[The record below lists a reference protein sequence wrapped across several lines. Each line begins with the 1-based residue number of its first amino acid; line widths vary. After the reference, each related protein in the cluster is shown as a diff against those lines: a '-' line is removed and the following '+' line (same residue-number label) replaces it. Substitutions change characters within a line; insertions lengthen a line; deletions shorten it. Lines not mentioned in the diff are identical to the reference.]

1 MLILEVLFLSKET
14 EQGKKSGLGKL
25 VIVILV
31 IAVGF
36 FLAWRTGLVSKIQDV
51 EAMQLFFKSFGVWGY
66 LVFILV
72 YIAACVFMLPG
83 SMLTIIA
90 GIAFGPVLGGVLS
103 LLGAAFGA
111 TAAFLVAKYV
121 ARSMIEDKIGQNQMF
136 KKIDD
141 GVEKNGT
148 SFLILTR
155 LVPVFP
161 FSFQNYAYGLTKIK
175 LSTYFIVSVI
185 CMAPGA
191 FIYAYMAGEIVTNGF
206 SAGLLVKFAGAGIIL
221 FLISLIPKYIAK
233 KKGISMDELK

>member
-1 MLILEVLFLSKET
+1 MEVLLMAKAK
-14 EQGKKSGLGKL
+14 QADQKKKSDIGKLIIAALVIGLGFF
-25 VIVILV
+25 
-31 IAVGF
+31 IA
-36 FLAWRTGLVSKIQDV
+36 WKTGVVSKLKDV
-51 EAMQLFFKSFGVWGY
+51 QAMQAFLKSFGVWGY

-72 YIAACVFMLPG
+72 FIASCVFMLPG
-83 SMLTIIA
+83 SMLTIVA
-90 GIAFGPVLGGVLS
+90 GIAFGPIIGGVVS
-103 LLGAAFGA
+103 LIGATLGA

-121 ARSMIEDKIGQNQMF
+121 ARGMIESKIGQNEMF

-175 LSTYFIVSVI
+175 LGTYFIVSLI

-206 SAGLLVKFAGAGIIL
+206 STGLLVKFAAAGVIL

-233 KKGISMDELK
+233 KKGINMEELK

>member
-1 MLILEVLFLSKET
+1 MANAK
-14 EQGKKSGLGKL
+14 QGKSDKKSSDTKKL
-25 VIVILV
+25 LLAVLV

-36 FLAWRTGLVSKIQDV
+36 FIAWKTGVVDKLKDV
-51 EAMQLFFKSFGVWGY
+51 QAMQAFFKSFGIWGY
-66 LVFILV
+66 FVFILV
-72 YIAACVFMLPG
+72 YIASCVFMLPG
-83 SMLTIIA
+83 SMLTIVA
-90 GIAFGPVLGGVLS
+90 GIAFGPIAGGVVS
-103 LLGAAFGA
+103 LIGAAFGA
-111 TAAFLVAKYV
+111 TAAFLVSKYV
-121 ARSMIEDKIGQNQMF
+121 ARGMIEDKIGQNEMF

-175 LSTYFIVSVI
+175 LGTYFIVSLI

-206 SAGLLVKFAGAGIIL
+206 SAGLLVKFAAAGIIL

-233 KKGISMDELK
+233 KKGINMDDLK

>member
-1 MLILEVLFLSKET
+1 MSNTNGVKE
-14 EQGKKSGLGKL
+14 KKSNNLIKLIAVILIIGLGFFVAWKTG
-25 VIVILV
+25 IVE
-31 IAVGF
+31 
-36 FLAWRTGLVSKIQDV
+36 KIQDV
-51 EAMQLFFKSFGVWGY
+51 ETMQSFLKSFGVWGY
-66 LVFILV
+66 VVFVLIF
-72 YIAACVFMLPG
+72 IASCVFMLPG

-90 GIAFGPVLGGVLS
+90 GIAFGPIMGGIIS
-103 LLGAAFGA
+103 LVGATLGA

-121 ARSMIEDKIGQNQMF
+121 ARGMIEEKIGQNEMF

-175 LSTYFIVSVI
+175 LGTYFLVSLI

-206 SAGLLVKFAGAGIIL
+206 SASLLIKFAIAGIVL

-233 KKGISMDELK
+233 KKGINMDELK

>member
-1 MLILEVLFLSKET
+1 MAKVK
-14 EQGKKSGLGKL
+14 EQGKKKDLGKL
-25 VIVILV
+25 IIAVLV
-31 IAVGF
+31 IAIGF
-36 FLAWRTGLVSKIQDV
+36 FIAWKIGLVSKIQDV
-51 EAMQLFFKSFGVWGY
+51 QAMQSFFKSFGILGY
-66 LVFILV
+66 LVFVLV
-72 YIAACVFMLPG
+72 FIASCVFMLPG

-90 GIAFGPVLGGVLS
+90 GIAFGPIRGGIVS
-103 LLGAAFGA
+103 LLGATLGA

-121 ARSMIEDKIGQNQMF
+121 ARGMIEDKIGKNEMF

-161 FSFQNYAYGLTKIK
+161 FSFQNYAYGLTKINI
-175 LSTYFIVSVI
+175 STYFIVSLI

-233 KKGISMDELK
+233 KKGINMEELK

>member
-1 MLILEVLFLSKET
+1 MSKE
-14 EQGKKSGLGKL
+14 QDKKKSSGKL
-25 VIVILV
+25 IVAVLV
-31 IAVGF
+31 IAIGF
-36 FLAWRTGLVSKIQDV
+36 FIAWKTGLVSKIQDV
-51 EAMQLFFKSFGVWGY
+51 EAMQAFFKSFGVWGY

-72 YIAACVFMLPG
+72 FIASCVFMLPG

-90 GIAFGPVLGGVLS
+90 GIAFGPVMGGIVALV
-103 LLGAAFGA
+103 GATLGA

-121 ARSMIEDKIGQNQMF
+121 ARGMIEDKIGQNEMF
-136 KKIDD
+136 KKIDN

-161 FSFQNYAYGLTKIK
+161 FSFQNYAYGLTKINI
-175 LSTYFIVSVI
+175 STYFIVSLI

-191 FIYAYMAGEIVTNGF
+191 FIYAYMAGEIVINGF
-206 SAGLLVKFAGAGIIL
+206 SAGLLIKFAAAGIIL

-233 KKGISMDELK
+233 KKGINMDELK

>member
-1 MLILEVLFLSKET
+1 MSTKTGEVKNNNGMIKLLIAIS
-14 EQGKKSGLGKL
+14 
-25 VIVILV
+25 I
-31 IAVGF
+31 IAIGF
-36 FLAWRTGLVSKIQDV
+36 FIAYKTGVVEKIQDV
-51 EAMQLFFKSFGVWGY
+51 DAMQEFFKSFGIWGY
-66 LVFILV
+66 LIFILV
-72 YIAACVFMLPG
+72 FIAACVFMLPG

-90 GIAFGPVLGGVLS
+90 GIVFGPII
-103 LLGAAFGA
+103 GAILALTGATLGA
-111 TAAFLVAKYV
+111 TAAFLVSKYV
-121 ARSMIEDKIGQNQMF
+121 ARGMIEDKIGQNEMF

-161 FSFQNYAYGLTKIK
+161 FSFQNYAYGLTKIN
-175 LSTYFIVSVI
+175 LSTYFIVSLI

-206 SAGLLVKFAGAGIIL
+206 SVGLLVKFAAAGTIL
-221 FLISLIPKYIAK
+221 FLISLVPKYIAK

>member
-1 MLILEVLFLSKET
+1 MSK
-14 EQGKKSGLGKL
+14 EQGKKKSSGKL
-25 VIVILV
+25 LIAVLV
-31 IAVGF
+31 IAIGF
-36 FLAWRTGLVSKIQDV
+36 FIAWKIGLVSKIQDV
-51 EAMQLFFKSFGVWGY
+51 EAMQSFFKSFGVWGY
-66 LVFILV
+66 LIFILV
-72 YIAACVFMLPG
+72 FIASCVFMLPG

-90 GIAFGPVLGGVLS
+90 GIAFGPIMGGVVS
-103 LLGAAFGA
+103 LIGATFGA

-121 ARSMIEDKIGQNQMF
+121 ARGMIEDKIGQNEMF

-161 FSFQNYAYGLTKIK
+161 FSFQNYAYGLTKINI
-175 LSTYFIVSVI
+175 STYFFVSLI

-206 SAGLLVKFAGAGIIL
+206 SAGLLIKFAAAGIIL

-233 KKGISMDELK
+233 KKGINMDELK

>member
-1 MLILEVLFLSKET
+1 MAKAN
-14 EQGKKSGLGKL
+14 QAQAGKKTDKL
-25 VIVILV
+25 KLLAAILV
-31 IAVGF
+31 IGIGF
-36 FLAWRTGLVSKIQDV
+36 FIAWKTGLVEKIQDV
-51 EAMQLFFKSFGVWGY
+51 QAMQAFFKSFGVWGY
-66 LVFILV
+66 LIFILV
-72 YIAACVFMLPG
+72 FIAACVFMLPG

-90 GIAFGPVLGGVLS
+90 GIAFGPIIGGVVS
-103 LLGAAFGA
+103 LIGATLGA
-111 TAAFLVAKYV
+111 TVAFLVAKYV
-121 ARSMIEDKIGQNQMF
+121 ARGMIEDKIGQNEMF

-141 GVEKNGT
+141 GVSKNGT

-175 LSTYFIVSVI
+175 LGTYFIVSLI

-206 SAGLLVKFAGAGIIL
+206 STGLLIKFAAAGIIL

-233 KKGISMDELK
+233 KKGINMDDLK

>member
-1 MLILEVLFLSKET
+1 MAKAK
-14 EQGKKSGLGKL
+14 QADQKKKSDIGKLIIAALVIGLGFF
-25 VIVILV
+25 
-31 IAVGF
+31 IA
-36 FLAWRTGLVSKIQDV
+36 WKTGVVSKLKDV
-51 EAMQLFFKSFGVWGY
+51 QAMQAFLKSFGVWGY

-72 YIAACVFMLPG
+72 FIASCVFMLPG
-83 SMLTIIA
+83 SMLTIVA
-90 GIAFGPVLGGVLS
+90 GIAFGPIIGGVVS
-103 LLGAAFGA
+103 LIGATLGA

-121 ARSMIEDKIGQNQMF
+121 ARGMIESKIGQNEMF

-175 LSTYFIVSVI
+175 LGTYFIVSLI

-206 SAGLLVKFAGAGIIL
+206 STGLLVKFAAAGVIL

-233 KKGISMDELK
+233 KKGINMEELK

>member
-1 MLILEVLFLSKET
+1 MATSKDIEKDKKADLIKLLAVV
-14 EQGKKSGLGKL
+14 L
-25 VIVILV
+25 VIG
-31 IAVGF
+31 VGF
-36 FLAWRTGLVSKIQDV
+36 FIAWKTGLVGKIQDV
-51 EAMQLFFKSFGVWGY
+51 QTMQAFFKSFGIWGY

-72 YIAACVFMLPG
+72 FIFACVFMLPG

-90 GIAFGPVLGGVLS
+90 GIAFGPIMGGVVS
-103 LLGAAFGA
+103 LAGATFGA

-121 ARSMIEDKIGQNQMF
+121 ARGMIESRIGQNQMF

-141 GVEKNGT
+141 GVAKNGT

-161 FSFQNYAYGLTKIK
+161 FSFQNYAYGLTKIE
-175 LSTYFIVSVI
+175 LGTYFIVSLI
-185 CMAPGA
+185 CMTPGA

-206 SAGLLVKFAGAGIIL
+206 STGLLIKFAAAGVIL

-233 KKGISMDELK
+233 KKGINMDELK

>member
-1 MLILEVLFLSKET
+1 MANGKQAEQSKNSNVTKLIAAVLII
-14 EQGKKSGLGKL
+14 GLG
-25 VIVILV
+25 
-31 IAVGF
+31 F
-36 FLAWRTGLVSKIQDV
+36 FVAWKTGLVEKIQDV
-51 EAMQLFFKSFGVWGY
+51 EAMQAFFKSFGIWGY

-72 YIAACVFMLPG
+72 FIASCVFMLPG

-90 GIAFGPVLGGVLS
+90 GIAFGPISGGIVS
-103 LLGAAFGA
+103 LMGATLGA

-121 ARSMIEDKIGQNQMF
+121 ARGMIEEKIGQNEMF

-175 LSTYFIVSVI
+175 LSTYFIVSLI

-206 SAGLLVKFAGAGIIL
+206 STGLLVKFALAGIIL

-233 KKGISMDELK
+233 KKGINMEELK